1 MAEQVDLTTPQVAT
15 ATTYTLNYLGINPVA
30 GTIIVEIK
38 SNLGTLITKVYD
50 STTTPTGAALLSS
63 LNTSNNSAG
72 TSLIKRVFSRL
83 VSDGVIVGTVSG
95 VAV

>member
-15 ATTYTLNYLGINPVA
+15 ATTYTLNYLGINVVT
-30 GTIIVEIK
+30 GTIVVEVK
-38 SNLGTLITKVYD
+38 SNLGALITKVYD
-50 STTTPTGAALLSS
+50 STTIPTGASLLST

-72 TSLIKRVFSRL
+72 TSLVKRVFNRL
-83 VSDGVIVGTVSG
+83 VTDGVIVGTVSG